1 MASGENPIS
10 PSTVARQSSMDSYVG
25 RIQNAVIELS
35 CIYRFVAHGIVVV
48 KATSDK
54 DVLLHAVSEEDGL
67 SKRER

>member
-1 MASGENPIS
+1 
-10 PSTVARQSSMDSYVG
+10 MDSYVG

-54 DVLLHAVSEEDGL
+54 DVLLHAISEEDGL